1 MPANVVR
8 HVMEPALLPGATGRA
23 DLRSAERAALVG
35 SLAEALAGSGALD
48 PVPEDGDD
56 AARGAPSAPGA
67 PSGPDVPPVLVV
79 APARRSLRTT
89 EGRADL
95 GALGLDPAALP
106 GGLGARALRVGS
118 PGSPSL
124 DVVATVAVTLLAL
137 AGWHGPVETVERGGP
152 EAETLA
158 LDDEPAGR
166 RLVLVALAAEDAAL
180 PAGSHPGLA
189 AGQQQVWALA
199 ERWLG

>member
-1 MPANVVR
+1 MPATVVR

-35 SLAEALAGSGALD
+35 SLSEALARSGATGSS
-48 PVPEDGDD
+48 PEDGGT
-56 AARGAPSAPGA
+56 AVLPVPS
-67 PSGPDVPPVLVV
+67 VLVV

-89 EGRADL
+89 DGRADL
-95 GALGLDPAALP
+95 GALGLDRAALP
-106 GGLGARALRVGS
+106 SGLDARALGTGS
-118 PGSPSL
+118 PETPSL
-124 DVVATVAVTLLAL
+124 DVVAGVAVTLLAL

-152 EAETLA
+152 EAETVV
-158 LDDEPAGR
+158 LDDVLAGR
-166 RLVLVALAAEDAAL
+166 RLVLVALAAHDAVL
-180 PAGSHPGLA
+180 PAGAHPGLA